1 VTESTTR
8 RPEDGAQAQRPVGGP
23 GQRTASLRSERGNT
37 VISDSVVAKIAGLA
51 AREIPGVYDLG
62 RGIGRTFGALRQR
75 MPSPSTAGGGQA
87 VTTQGV
93 SVEVGQ
99 KQTAV
104 DLDLVIF
111 YGQSIVEVSE
121 AVRRNVINRVEG
133 LTGLEV
139 TEVNIAV
146 DDLYVEGEEQ
156 PPEQSRV
163 Q

>member
-8 RPEDGAQAQRPVGGP
+8 RPEDGAQAQRPTGGP

-62 RGIGRTFGALRQR
+62 RGLGRTFGALRQR
-75 MPSPSTAGGGQA
+75 MPSPSTAAGGQP

-146 DDLYVEGEEQ
+146 DDLFVEGEEQ

>member
-8 RPEDGAQAQRPVGGP
+8 RPEDGAQAQRPVGSP

-62 RGIGRTFGALRQR
+62 RGLGRTFGALRQR
-75 MPSPSTAGGGQA
+75 MPSTSTAGGGQA

-111 YGQSIVEVSE
+111 YGQSLVEVSE
-121 AVRRNVINRVEG
+121 AVRRNVINRLEG

-146 DDLYVEGEEQ
+146 DDLYVEGEER